1 MIRVFLFRQ
10 LLRRQNSSNKLYSK
24 QKTSQMTA
32 KLCLISMGHR
42 SHDSRFFINQTK
54 CKPLIAN
61 KSSNKQ
67 LRMIARSYSTQLM
80 WLTSATRLSE
90 NKIKLNSI
98 VMMVRM
104 KEFTQQ
110 VSKVKFLVPRNQFL
124 KRYQIDLTSKRS
136 KTTNSKI

>member
-1 MIRVFLFRQ
+1 
-10 LLRRQNSSNKLYSK
+10 
-24 QKTSQMTA
+24 MTA
-32 KLCLISMGHR
+32 KLCLTSMGHR
-42 SHDSRFFINQTK
+42 SHDSHYFNNQTK

-80 WLTSATRLSE
+80 WSTSATRLSA

-110 VSKVKFLVPRNQFL
+110 VSKVKFLVPRNQFR